1 MHTFRYIARA
11 LESPQ
16 QRSEFEQLQQELS
29 VRQSTTCFAQA
40 AVSLIVALIVSGAAA
55 KLFWDSARVPY
66 LGILASAV
74 ALGAAGWSVSRYLKG
89 RGHLRQE
96 LERFE
101 RLQGL
106 RRSLGL
112 DDPAAL
118 LPTR

>member
-1 MHTFRYIARA
+1 MES
-11 LESPQ
+11 LE
-16 QRSEFEQLQQELS
+16 QRSEFEQLQRELS

-66 LGILASAV
+66 LGFVAAAVSLGLAA
-74 ALGAAGWSVSRYLKG
+74 WSVRRYLSG
-89 RGHLRQE
+89 RSHLRQE
-96 LERFE
+96 LQRFD
-101 RLQGL
+101 RLQAL

-118 LPTR
+118 LPSR